1 MYDVII
7 IGSGPAGMAAGIY
20 AGRAGLK
27 TLIIEKMFAGGQA
40 ATTYEVENYP
50 GFESITGPELAMK
63 MEAHAKKY
71 GADTIYGDVTKVE
84 LNGDIKK
91 AWTGETEYTAR
102 AIILAMGAKPRELEV
117 VGERRLRGS
126 GVSYCATCD
135 GAFFRGKEVAV
146 IGGGNVA
153 VEDALYL
160 SQFCLDVFLIHRRSE
175 MRADKTLQ
183 IALLKNKKIKPIWNT
198 LVEEI
203 NGENCVEEL
212 LLSNTVSSEKANL
225 AVSGIFVAIGTIPDS
240 GLVSKQLKLTE
251 TGHIQTDEDMQTGIE
266 GVFAVG
272 DIRKKT
278 LWQIVTAVADG
289 AIAANMVAKYIATKS
304 MGE

>member
-1 MYDVII
+1 MYDLII

-27 TLIIEKMFAGGQA
+27 TLIIESMFAGGQA
-40 ATTYEVENYP
+40 ATTYEVGNYP
-50 GFESITGPELAMK
+50 GFESITGPELSMK

-71 GADTIYGDVTKVE
+71 GAETMYADVTRVELSGDVKKV
-84 LNGDIKK
+84 
-91 AWTGETEYTAR
+91 WTGEEEHTSRTV
-102 AIILAMGAKPRELEV
+102 ILAMGAKPREV
-117 VGERRLRGS
+117 GVDGERRLRGA

-160 SQFCLDVFLIHRRSE
+160 SQFCSEVYLIHRRKE

-183 IALLKNKKIKPIWNT
+183 VALLNNKKITPIWNST
-198 LVEEI
+198 VEEI
-203 NGENCVEEL
+203 NGADSVEEL
-212 LLSNTVSSEKANL
+212 LLSNKVTNEKSNL
-225 AVSGIFVAIGTIPDS
+225 AVSGIFVAIGTIPNT
-240 GLVSKQLKLTE
+240 GIVAKQIKLTE
-251 TGHIQTDEDMQTGIE
+251 TGHIQTNEEMQTGID
-266 GVFAVG
+266 GVFAAG

-289 AIAANMVAKYIATKS
+289 AIAGNMAAQYIATKE
-304 MGE
+304 G